1 MNTNELMIGDWVY
14 QAKFVD
20 NDGNGHGW
28 KEVMVGAIPFDEDKF
43 VEPIPLTS
51 DILKRNGFMYV
62 EHVFMTYSEDFVWC
76 IENDNEQYRVELEYQ
91 DSDTFDYFILT
102 MEKGD
107 NSMSFY
113 LSKVHQ
119 LQHAFKLFGVDKK
132 IEL

>member
-1 MNTNELMIGDWVY
+1 MNVKELMIGDWVRYKESKKPHQIKYY
-14 QAKFVD
+14 QEL
-20 NDGNGHGW
+20 DG
-28 KEVMVGAIPFDEDKF
+28 IITLDF
-43 VEPIPLTS
+43 EPLSLTS
-51 DILKRNGFMYV
+51 GILEKNGFKYV
-62 EHVFMTYSEDFVWC
+62 KSQFGTYSEDCVWC
-76 IENDNEQYRVELEYQ
+76 IENDNEQHRVELEYQ

-107 NSMSFY
+107 NVMFFY